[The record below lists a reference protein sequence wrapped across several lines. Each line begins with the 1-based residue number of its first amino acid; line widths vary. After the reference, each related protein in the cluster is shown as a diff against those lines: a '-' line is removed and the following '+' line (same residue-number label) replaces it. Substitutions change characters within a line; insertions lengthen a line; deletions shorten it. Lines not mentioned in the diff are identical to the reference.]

1 MNKQFSGY
9 ETIASGYSNNMY
21 LPRAPLDEWTLDELR
36 RALCAKANGDV
47 LACEECENR
56 CRYGRRIVELLKPVE
71 MEKVEKPAINLAK
84 SKGGKKT
91 GAARHEKS
99 ENAYLQA
106 IASGNP
112 KQWFIDHGRDVRNG
126 MVRMKQRFP
135 GMTAEEAKARL
146 AVKGIAVEC
155 EKVEPVKVT
164 VKNPA
169 PVVKPEPV
177 KTAPAGVG
185 LRVSAVQGKVLNY
198 RIGEHVMWISMPDGC
213 KELGI
218 KNVDKLD
225 ELCNEIRAA
234 FEMLGGG
241 KNAAD

>member
-9 ETIASGYSNNMY
+9 ETIASGFSNNMY
-21 LPRAPLDEWTLDELR
+21 LPRVPLNEWSLDELR

-71 MEKVEKPAINLAK
+71 MERVEKTASIRIAVN
-84 SKGGKKT
+84 
-91 GAARHEKS
+91 ARREKS

-112 KQWFIDHGRDVRNG
+112 EQWFVDHGRDVRNG
-126 MVRMKQRFP
+126 MVRMKKRFP
-135 GMTAEEAKARL
+135 GMTADEAKARL
-146 AVKGIAVEC
+146 AAKGIAVEC
-155 EKVEPVKVT
+155 AKAEPLKVT
-164 VKNPA
+164 VANTRPSVEPK
-169 PVVKPEPV
+169 PV

-185 LRVSAVQGKVLNY
+185 LKISAVQGKVLNY
-198 RIGEHVMWISMPDGC
+198 RIGEHVMWISMPEGC

-234 FEMLGGG
+234 FEMLGVG
-241 KNAAD
+241 KDV

>member
-21 LPRAPLDEWTLDELR
+21 LPRAPLNEWTLDELR
-36 RALCAKANGDV
+36 RALCARANGDV

-71 MEKVEKPAINLAK
+71 MERMEKPVSILRAHD
-84 SKGGKKT
+84 
-91 GAARHEKS
+91 ARHEKS

-126 MVRMKQRFP
+126 MVRMKKRFP
-135 GMTAEEAKARL
+135 GMTADEARARL
-146 AVKGIAVEC
+146 AAKGVAVEC
-155 EKVEPVKVT
+155 EKVEPVRVT
-164 VKNPA
+164 LKNPA

-234 FEMLGGG
+234 FEMLGVG

>member
-21 LPRAPLDEWTLDELR
+21 LPRVPLDEWTLDELR
-36 RALCAKANGDV
+36 RALCARANGDV

-71 MEKVEKPAINLAK
+71 MEKEEKPVGIYRAVD
-84 SKGGKKT
+84 
-91 GAARHEKS
+91 ARHEKS

-112 KQWFIDHGRDVRNG
+112 KQWFADHGRDVRNG
-126 MVRMKQRFP
+126 MTRMKQRFP

-164 VKNPA
+164 LKNPA
-169 PVVKPEPV
+169 PVVKTEPV

-234 FEMLGGG
+234 FEMLGAGE
-241 KNAAD
+241 NV

>member
-9 ETIASGYSNNMY
+9 ETIASGFSNNMY
-21 LPRAPLDEWTLDELR
+21 LPRVPLEEWSLDELR

-71 MEKVEKPAINLAK
+71 MEKVEKTASIRIAC
-84 SKGGKKT
+84 
-91 GAARHEKS
+91 AARHEKS

-112 KQWFIDHGRDVRNG
+112 EQWFIDHGRDVRNG
-126 MVRMKQRFP
+126 MTRMKKRFP
-135 GMTAEEAKARL
+135 GMTADEARARL
-146 AVKGIAVEC
+146 AAKGIAVEC
-155 EKVEPVKVT
+155 AKAEPLKAVAANTRPSVE
-164 VKNPA
+164 
-169 PVVKPEPV
+169 PEPV
-177 KTAPAGVG
+177 KTAPAAVR
-185 LRVSAVQGKVLNY
+185 LKVSAVQGKVLNY
-198 RIGEHVMWISMPDGC
+198 RIGEHVMWISMPEGC

-234 FEMLGGG
+234 FEMLGAG
-241 KNAAD
+241 KDV